1 MVYYLGGKMS
11 KSKYGNSNLYMT
23 TDEFAK
29 MVVDALDEQNYF
41 KKGDTAHPHD
51 IAMAFTTVG
60 ETIGIAMSWAIKQ
73 EHESTKKNA
82 VMQTGNL
89 RKHALPIDDEI
100 DPITQDEL
108 GYSEWK
114 KDAK

>member
-1 MVYYLGGKMS
+1 MS

-23 TDEFAK
+23 TEEFAK

-41 KKGDTAHPHD
+41 KKGETAHPHD

-60 ETIGIAMSWAIKQ
+60 ETIGIAMQWAIKH
-73 EHESTKKNA
+73 EHEYKKSA

-89 RKHALPIDDEI
+89 RKDALPVDEEVA
-100 DPITQDEL
+100 PQTSF
-108 GYSEWK
+108 YSEWK
-114 KDAK
+114 FKK

>member
-1 MVYYLGGKMS
+1 
-11 KSKYGNSNLYMT
+11 MT

-41 KKGDTAHPHD
+41 KRGHAAHPHD

-73 EHESTKKNA
+73 EHQFIKNA
-82 VMQTGNL
+82 VMQTGSL
-89 RKHALPIDDEI
+89 SK
-100 DPITQDEL
+100 
-108 GYSEWK
+108 
-114 KDAK
+114 

>member
-1 MVYYLGGKMS
+1 MS

-41 KKGDTAHPHD
+41 KRGDAAHPHD

-73 EHESTKKNA
+73 EHEFHKEA
-82 VMQTGNL
+82 VMKPTNL
-89 RKHALPIDDEI
+89 KKGVLPIDEEI
-100 DPITQDEL
+100 APSTNN
-108 GYSEWK
+108 YSEWK
-114 KDAK
+114 FNK